1 MVRTA
6 HLVKGFTVACRS
18 SITRLLVLVA
28 IVFAAVAGVVAPASA
43 HAMLKSSNPENG
55 STVTE
60 PLSSIRLVFSED
72 VPSMGTTVAVVGSD
86 GVPVTDGNPQVTG
99 ATVTQRLKPGLAGG
113 EYTIAYRVVS
123 DGHPMAAELH
133 FTLRTPE
140 AAAPAAS
147 LPSAGAAAAA
157 ASVGGP
163 DTGVPGVLL
172 VVGAAVIALGGVI
185 LVAGRKRPATPRRDA
200 DPAA

>member
-1 MVRTA
+1 M
-6 HLVKGFTVACRS
+6 ACRS

-60 PLSSIRLVFSED
+60 PLSSIQLVFSED
-72 VPSMGTTVAVVGSD
+72 VPSVGTTVAVVGSD

-140 AAAPAAS
+140 AAAAAPVGSAAPAAS
-147 LPSAGAAAAA
+147 LPSAGAAAAAA

-185 LVAGRKRPATPRRDA
+185 LVAGRKRPATSRPDTN
-200 DPAA
+200 PAA